1 MSGFH
6 HLRGTS
12 DASRAAVDRLR
23 REVWEA
29 NPLRQHLPD
38 EGLVKEGKPALTG
51 IDPSRVGKYV
61 VVTVRDPLGSHD
73 ENAAALELARAFGPA
88 EKVGSSGLFQVY
100 TAQAEGFEVSVV
112 ATGSGSPEIELAMIE
127 LLDHSDADVYVY
139 FGTAAGIHPYVAPG
153 DVIVSTGVVRDE
165 GMTAAYVDPS
175 YPAAPAFDVV
185 AAFAAAAQGQSI
197 TARLGVTRSIDS
209 DPLGNGRPSVAGFQQ
224 PHHAAQLS
232 YWTRV
237 GVLNND
243 REGAAVVTLGN
254 LFGRRTGVV
263 LGVTDNYPY
272 GMPLEVGA
280 GMVEARAVLVDGIR
294 RLHEMDAQRDAAGA
308 AFWSPALGEQA

>member
-6 HLRGTS
+6 HLRGTTPE
-12 DASRAAVDRLR
+12 AQRAVDRLR
-23 REVWEA
+23 RAVWEA

-51 IDPSRVGKYV
+51 IDASRVGKFV

-73 ENAAALELARAFGPA
+73 ENGAALALAESFGPTV
-88 EKVGSSGLFQVY
+88 KVGSSGLFQVY

-127 LLDHSDADVYVY
+127 LLDHSDAEVFVY

-153 DVIVSTGVVRDE
+153 DVIVSTGVVRGE
-165 GMTAAYVDPS
+165 GMTADYVDPA
-175 YPAAPAFDVV
+175 YPAAPAYDVV
-185 AAFAAAAQGQSI
+185 AAFAAAAHEQKI

-224 PHHAAQLS
+224 PHHAAQLD

-243 REGAAVVTLGN
+243 REGSAVVTLGN

-263 LGVTDNYPY
+263 LGVTDNYPN
-272 GMPLEVGA
+272 GMPLQVGA
-280 GMVEARAVLVDGIR
+280 GMGEARAVLVAGLH
-294 RLHEMDAQRDAAGA
+294 RLHRMDEQRDAAGA
-308 AFWSPALGEQA
+308 EFWSPALDA